1 MNENKA
7 AMLIR
12 KIKREVK
19 NLGRERIRFH
29 PKRVKRSKLPIIVLL
44 LKKGNLCLHLMAQQ
58 IQIKIITIIILIIK
72 KFFKRNYLIK
82 FLKLKKQ
89 RLQLKIKQ
97 KEKV

>member
-12 KIKREVK
+12 KLKNEVK
-19 NLGRERIRFH
+19 NLGRERIRF
-29 PKRVKRSKLPIIVLL
+29 RQVKRSKLPIIVLL

>member
-29 PKRVKRSKLPIIVLL
+29 QVKRSRLLRIVLL
-44 LKKGNLCLHLMAQQ
+44 LKKGNLCLHLMALQ

>member
-19 NLGRERIRFH
+19 NLGRERIRF
-29 PKRVKRSKLPIIVLL
+29 RQVKRSKLLIIVLL

>member
-29 PKRVKRSKLPIIVLL
+29 QVKRSRLPIIVLL